1 MMLFSIANKVLAKI
15 LLWEEV
21 FKQRKQLS
29 EMDDDLLK
37 DIGISRVGAER
48 EAHRKFW
55 DCSPMVDESLQ
66 RQTASSSKRPSKMT
80 TTGLKLGLR

>member
-1 MMLFSIANKVLAKI
+1 MMLFSIANKALAKI

-37 DIGISRVGAER
+37 DIGISRVDAER

-55 DCSPMVDESLQ
+55 DCSQMVDESLQ
-66 RQTASSSKRPSKMT
+66 KRTASSSKRPSKMAS
-80 TTGLKLGLR
+80 TGLKLGLH